1 MNQELGVAQKAI
13 KRIHKIAR
21 HLLRPICVWVN
32 TNASNVYGPRFDLDD
47 EKHHLPYG
55 AQGAANL
62 VDHVMPSEVGL
73 RQLGADASLCVALS
87 LGRRCASAED
97 MAFR

>member
-32 TNASNVYGPRFDLDD
+32 TNASNVYGPRLDLDD
-47 EKHHLPYG
+47 ENTICLTVP
-55 AQGAANL
+55 NT
-62 VDHVMPSEVGL
+62 PSVSIL
-73 RQLGADASLCVALS
+73 KKSHA
-87 LGRRCASAED
+87 
-97 MAFR
+97 